1 MAKGDSRG
9 MAAEAR
15 RASSVTAPSGARLR
29 ADGPDQRPG
38 PAGVR
43 GRMRLLAGLSAE
55 EEAALRDFEEAESRV
70 TIGPPKIHPLNRG
83 KWPSEEEMAARKREV
98 RKQLER
104 MRREHPR
111 LYERLPLLHEL
122 IEPEGKAGR

>member
-9 MAAEAR
+9 MAAEVR
-15 RASSVTAPSGARLR
+15 RVSPGTAPGGAQRAGAR
-29 ADGPDQRPG
+29 
-38 PAGVR
+38 
-43 GRMRLLAGLSAE
+43 GRIRLLAGLSAE
-55 EEAALRDFEEAESRV
+55 EEAALRDFEEAESRL
-70 TIGPPKIHPLNRG
+70 TIGPLKIHPSNRG
-83 KWPSEEEMAARKREV
+83 KWPSEEEMAARKREI

-104 MRREHPR
+104 MKREHPR